1 MKKFICI
8 LTAVLLT
15 LAIIWYG
22 YNLNKCRDF
31 NYAVDRYFTSG
42 ILNKYKLYN
51 IDKKQIYFSNGNVSF
66 LKVDGISARS
76 PHEKINYTVFIKR
89 NSSGIWKIEKVYPDD
104 TGGNQ

>member
-8 LTAVLLT
+8 LTSILLV

-31 NYAVDRYFTSG
+31 NYAVDRYLTSG
-42 ILNKYKLYN
+42 ILNKYKLYS
-51 IDKKQIYFSNGNVSF
+51 IDNKQVYFSNGKVSF

-76 PHEKINYTVFIKR
+76 PHEKVNYTVFMER
-89 NSSGIWKIEKVYPDD
+89 SSSGIWKIKKIYPDGRGRD
-104 TGGNQ
+104 Q